1 MIYTSKRRK
10 FKDFVKTRNWSY
22 YFIFL
27 VLFVTIIACVF
38 IGISKSDKNKTTEPT
53 EEVTIADSN
62 TESNTVVDTSEKGK
76 FKICINIGNYQ
87 VSVYDWNDSKDE
99 YNATAIKYMP
109 AAVNI
114 KLTEGTYSFVKED
127 LNKSN
132 WFTTNSGEIY
142 RYYTAF
148 SDEIIFH
155 TARYKEHN
163 DKNSLD
169 VISYNNIGQS
179 MNAPGITLLCSDAKW
194 IYENC
199 SYSSEVYVY
208 NDPDEA
214 INENITPIIPVPDGL
229 TWDPTDTSSGSTFCQ
244 NKVGTI
250 KCIYDYVNINYN
262 GNVDFV
268 KTFVKAYDEYG
279 NDISSYVFTT
289 LTGTFD
295 TVESL
300 EMTFYVAD
308 IYGNI
313 ISDSII
319 VNVVPTEEASES
331 DTESENETEE
341 ESASETETTKS
352 SEEITVAP
360 TEENTTA
367 ANAEIPTEVV
377 TEPTTEL
384 STEAPTEATTEDI
397 TEPTTEGET
406 NEATETTSIDSTED
420 SIS

>member
-22 YFIFL
+22 YLIFL
-27 VLFVTIIACVF
+27 VLFATIIACVF
-38 IGISKSDKNKTTEPT
+38 IGISKSDKKPSTEPAT
-53 EEVTIADSN
+53 ETTVADN
-62 TESNTVVDTSEKGK
+62 TESNVIADTTEKGK
-76 FKICINIGNYQ
+76 YQIGINIANYQ
-87 VSVYDWNDSKDE
+87 ISIYEWDDNKNE
-99 YNATAIKYMP
+99 FKTNAIKYMP
-109 AAVNI
+109 AAINI
-114 KLTEGTYSFVKED
+114 KLTEGTYSFGKDD
-127 LNKSN
+127 LEKSN
-132 WFTTNSGEIY
+132 WFTTSSGEIY

-155 TARYKEHN
+155 TSRYKEHN
-163 DKNSLD
+163 NKNSLD
-169 VISYNNIGQS
+169 VISYNNIGKS

-214 INENITPIIPVPDGL
+214 INENITPIIPIPDGL
-229 TWDPTDTSSGSTFCQ
+229 TWDPTDISSGSTFCQ
-244 NKVGTI
+244 NKVGSI
-250 KCIYDYVNINYN
+250 KCIYDSVNINHN

-279 NDISSYVFTT
+279 NDISSYVFTN

-308 IYGNI
+308 IYGNV

-319 VNVVPTEEASES
+319 VNVVPTEDESES
-331 DTESENETEE
+331 DTESENETEDK
-341 ESASETETTKS
+341 SASETETTKS
-352 SEEITVAP
+352 SEEFTVAP

-377 TEPTTEL
+377 TEPTTEP

-397 TEPTTEGET
+397 TEPTMEAET
-406 NEATETTSIDSTED
+406 DEATETTSIDSTED